1 MVKRRTQY
9 TAIGQKIA
17 EINNNTWT
25 INICARTKKAFENKI
40 NCCMTIDCHLLVTW
54 RETSF
59 RSNGKLV
66 RPNRVII
73 RSLIRTQTEYPASQH
88 LAKLAQARSISKI
101 WHRWNQLLGSIIPE
115 GFQVLTNKYEA
126 IPTALSIRQQLKS
139 LIPTPYNC
147 YLLDSLSETLRE
159 RDIRRYLGLALRHD

>member
-40 NCCMTIDCHLLVTW
+40 NCCMTIDCHRLVTW

-101 WHRWNQLLGSIIPE
+101 WHRWNQLLGSIIPK
-115 GFQVLTNKYEA
+115 GFQVLMVGTDA
-126 IPTALSIRQQLKS
+126 RIPTALSIRQQLKS

-147 YLLDSLSETLRE
+147 YLLD